1 MRSAGLSLGAFAIA
15 AALVAAGCGGSGPTP
30 PIIYVTP
37 STAPSGSIANVNP
50 SAVPPPPAGA
60 STPADTSGPT
70 TPGTPAP
77 TPTLAGATIAS
88 VKVTD
93 SGTSTQCGNWTVTF
107 AKPVASGIPTA
118 ATINSAITAKVT
130 GFIDDFKAKTS
141 SGGGAGPCT
150 LDGGFQLGSNSST
163 VIGITFSQ
171 EVYLGGASTSTI
183 AGSINF
189 LVSSGAT
196 VALADLFTTA
206 DAGAA
211 ALSTQSRTLLPGAL
225 MGDVD
230 TSAINAGTTPA
241 ISSFDKAW
249 AFTSAGLR
257 LTFQELQ
264 VASAASGTPSIVIPW
279 AALKSAINP
288 SGPAGPFVA

>member
-1 MRSAGLSLGAFAIA
+1 M
-15 AALVAAGCGGSGPTP
+15 
-30 PIIYVTP
+30 
-37 STAPSGSIANVNP
+37 
-50 SAVPPPPAGA
+50 
-60 STPADTSGPT
+60 
-70 TPGTPAP
+70 
-77 TPTLAGATIAS
+77 
-88 VKVTD
+88 
-93 SGTSTQCGNWTVTF
+93 
-107 AKPVASGIPTA
+107 
-118 ATINSAITAKVT
+118 NSAITAKVT
-130 GFIDDFKAKTS
+130 GFIDDFKSKIS

-150 LDGGFQLGSNSST
+150 LNGGFQLGSNSST
-163 VIGITFSQ
+163 VIGITFIE

-211 ALSTQSRTLLPGAL
+211 ALSTQSRTLLPAAL

-230 TSAINAGTTPA
+230 TTAINAGTTPA

-249 AFTSAGLR
+249 AFTPSGLR

-279 AALKSAINP
+279 AALKSVINP

>member
-1 MRSAGLSLGAFAIA
+1 MNRRRTRLSLGALAVA
-15 AALVAAGCGGSGPTP
+15 AALAAAGCGGSGQTP

-37 STAPSGSIANVNP
+37 STAPSGSIAGTTP
-50 SAVPPPPAGA
+50 SAVP
-60 STPADTSGPT
+60 TPADQASSPAETSGPS
-70 TPGTPAP
+70 TPGSPQP

-93 SGTSTQCGNWTVTF
+93 SGTSTQCGDWTVTF
-107 AKPVASGIPTA
+107 AEPVASGVPTA
-118 ATINSAITAKVT
+118 ATMNSAIAAKVT
-130 GFIDDFKAKTS
+130 GFIDDFKSKIS

-163 VIGITFSQ
+163 VIGITFLE
-171 EVYLGGASTSTI
+171 EVYLGGASTSTT

-206 DAGAA
+206 D
-211 ALSTQSRTLLPGAL
+211 LSTQSRALLPGAL

-230 TSAINAGTTPA
+230 TTAINAGTTPA
-241 ISSFDKAW
+241 LSSFDKAW
-249 AFTSAGLR
+249 AFTPSGLR

-264 VASAASGTPSIVIPW
+264 VASAASGAPSIVIPW